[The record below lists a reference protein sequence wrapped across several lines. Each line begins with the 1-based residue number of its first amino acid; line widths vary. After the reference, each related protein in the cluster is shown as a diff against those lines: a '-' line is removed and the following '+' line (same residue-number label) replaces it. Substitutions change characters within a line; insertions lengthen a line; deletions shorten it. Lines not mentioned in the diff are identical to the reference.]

1 MKRHKGVTLI
11 ELLIVVAVIGVLSAI
26 AYPSYQEHSLKG
38 YRSQAMADLIK
49 IQLTLEAQFTKNS
62 SYSFS
67 LVSGGTCSFCESSL
81 KRYKLSIDASGTGAD
96 RYVIAA
102 TPQAT
107 SGQDKDSCKTLS
119 LNAAGIG
126 KALDHGTAISG
137 CW

>member
-11 ELLIVVAVIGVLSAI
+11 ELLIAAAIIGILAAI

-38 YRSQAMADLIK
+38 YRSQAMADLMK
-49 IQLTLEAQFTKNS
+49 IQLTLEEQFTKNS
-62 SYSFS
+62 SYSFG
-67 LVSGGTCSFCESSL
+67 LVSGGTCSFCESNPA
-81 KRYKLSIDASGTGAD
+81 RYKLSIDSSGTGEN
-96 RYVIAA
+96 RYIIAA

-126 KALDHGTAISG
+126 KALDNGTTISG